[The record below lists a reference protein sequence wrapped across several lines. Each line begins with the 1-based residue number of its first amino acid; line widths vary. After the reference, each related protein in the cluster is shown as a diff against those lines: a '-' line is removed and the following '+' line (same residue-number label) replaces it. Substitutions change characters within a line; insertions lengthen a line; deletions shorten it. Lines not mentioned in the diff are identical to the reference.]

1 MLQYMYTVVDR
12 AGFVAI
18 AQRENVL
25 ALQSIHVFSHRS
37 LNWLKSLDCQLSTV
51 ISSTLITD
59 QEAGVFVS
67 VLSQLRRQTLVRMR

>member
-1 MLQYMYTVVDR
+1 MLQYVYTAVDR
-12 AGFVAI
+12 AGFVA
-18 AQRENVL
+18 QRVYQ

-59 QEAGVFVS
+59 QVAGVFVS